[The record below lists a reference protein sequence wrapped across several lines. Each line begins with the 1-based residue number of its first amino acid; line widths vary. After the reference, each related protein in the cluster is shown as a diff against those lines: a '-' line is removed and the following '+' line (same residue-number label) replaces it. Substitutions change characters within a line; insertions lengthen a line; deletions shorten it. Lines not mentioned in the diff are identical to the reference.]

1 MKGKIF
7 KRVASAM
14 LGLMVAFAAIG
25 VNTGFAVDEV
35 DIKDTKLEINV
46 YDFNDDGIAQDDIV
60 RFSMD
65 MTIKP
70 VNAADNGK
78 TVFVDTI
85 AFEFTEAKNLFKS
98 DGAFKP
104 QFMSA
109 GEIGQCLPDS
119 STGGATSYESNFGI
133 GLSGDNSG
141 KKVKKAFTV
150 GQTYKLGIV
159 GTQWHQAV
167 SDKDKVEIKFKKDK
181 VKILC
186 DDSSGQPVGSADMDN
201 DAKFTEHACD
211 HSDKQNFTPVDEND
225 HKKECPRHGC
235 SFSVIEPHNFSG
247 AQVIAATDDTLGSQY
262 TICSDCFYA
271 KHTKVNRKAGTTPR
285 HLTDG
290 KGGKMNIS
298 ACTDVRKVSVNI
310 KGYNVIV
317 QDALKEFDGKK
328 LELIATEAPVDS
340 PVRKNIASKIS
351 ADGIVCTLAL
361 NADGAAV
368 KSGDI
373 KDSLRVLY
381 QVPEG
386 TDPSNY
392 AQLLKDVGVKGDFDP
407 QPEKINDKDYIVV
420 WSKTVGPYVL
430 PNGASGAKDP
440 KKKGTQTKTG
450 DAAGMVCLA
459 ASGLLV
465 VAGLYMELMKKK
477 KNA

>member
-1 MKGKIF
+1 MKRKIF

-14 LGLMVAFAAIG
+14 LGLMVAVAAIE
-25 VNTGFAVDEV
+25 VNPAFAVGEV
-35 DIKDTKLEINV
+35 DIDKTKLEINV
-46 YDFNDDGIAQDDIV
+46 YNFYNDDITANSPV
-60 RFSMD
+60 HFAVD
-65 MTIKP
+65 MTIRP

-78 TVFVDTI
+78 TVFLDSI
-85 AFEFTEAKNLFKS
+85 GLALKEENNLFEA
-98 DGAFKP
+98 GGVYLP
-104 QFMSA
+104 QFVSA
-109 GEIGQCLPDS
+109 GEIGQYVVMTKTDPN
-119 STGGATSYESNFGI
+119 TYESSFAI

-141 KKVKKAFTV
+141 RMVKKAFTV
-150 GQTYKLGIV
+150 GQTYKLGV
-159 GTQWHQAV
+159 FGTVWHAAV
-167 SDKDKVEIKFKKDK
+167 TDKRQVKIKVAKKDF
-181 VKILC
+181 KIGE
-186 DDSSGQPVGSADMDN
+186 SQSGDESADMDN
-201 DAKFTEHACD
+201 DAEFTFNACD

-225 HKKECPRHGC
+225 HKKACPRAGC
-235 SFSVIEPHNFSG
+235 SYSIIEPHNFSG

-262 TICSDCFYA
+262 TICSDCLYA
-271 KHTKVNRKAGTTPR
+271 KHAKVNRKAGTTPR
-285 HLTDG
+285 YLTDG

-298 ACTDVRKVSVNI
+298 ACTDVRKVSANF

-328 LELIATEAPVDS
+328 MELIATEVPVDS

-381 QVPEG
+381 EVPEG

-392 AQLLKDVGVKGDFDP
+392 AQLLKDVGVKGEFDP

>member
-1 MKGKIF
+1 MKGKIL

-25 VNTGFAVDEV
+25 VNTGFAVGEV

-46 YDFNDDGIAQDDIV
+46 YDFNDDGIAQNDWV

-78 TVFVDTI
+78 TVFVDMI
-85 AFEFTEAKNLFKS
+85 AFEFTEANNLFKA
-98 DGAFKP
+98 DGVFKP
-104 QFMSA
+104 QFM
-109 GEIGQCLPDS
+109 GFDEIGRYIAGS
-119 STGGATSYESNFGI
+119 STGSSSHESAFGI

-141 KKVKKAFTV
+141 NQVKKAFTV

-159 GTQWHQAV
+159 GTQWYQAV

-181 VKILC
+181 VKIMC
-186 DDSSGQPVGSADMDN
+186 GNDESADMDN

-225 HKKECPRHGC
+225 HKKACPRAGC
-235 SFSVIEPHNFSG
+235 SYSIIEPHNFSG

-262 TICSDCFYA
+262 TICSDCLYA
-271 KHTKVNRKAGTTPR
+271 KHAKVNRKAGTTPR
-285 HLTDG
+285 YLTDG

-381 QVPEG
+381 EVPEG

-392 AQLLKDVGVKGDFDP
+392 AQLLKDVGVKGEFDP

-430 PNGASGAKDP
+430 PNGAAPAEKKKEDP